1 MLLLLQVVLYCLL
14 LVVLIKCEVKN
25 DGLNCLCFYP
35 PEFRAKAQE
44 RGLADEAAAMKKGKR
59 FLARFC
65 FIMLAVLLL
74 TLSFWNRVPDFK
86 TAYFQAAL
94 FLVAANWFDGIVL
107 DRLWVGHS
115 RLWRIAGMEDVPY
128 IKPWKTVLV
137 RRTLATVL
145 YLILALAVAGA
156 AAALAQTVL

>member
-1 MLLLLQVVLYCLL
+1 M
-14 LVVLIKCEVKN
+14 
-25 DGLNCLCFYP
+25 
-35 PEFRAKAQE
+35 
-44 RGLADEAAAMKKGKR
+44 
-59 FLARFC
+59 
-65 FIMLAVLLL
+65 
-74 TLSFWNRVPDFK
+74 PDFK

-94 FLVAANWFDGIVL
+94 FLAAANWFDGIVL

-115 RLWRIAGMEDVPY
+115 RLWRIAGMEVGPY

-156 AAALAQTVL
+156 AAALAKIVL